1 MKELTMW
8 SYINQEQPILLEVLE
23 AYPKN
28 IDTALFQLP
37 DFDDILIL
45 GTGSSINAA
54 LSARCYLEKM
64 TNKTVTIQEPFNF
77 QHYAHKVNHPQ
88 LVLGISQSGQS
99 TSTIDALNHLNNQSF
114 KIGVTSIPNSEITQV
129 TDTTLDILSG
139 KERVGYVSL
148 GFTASVLA
156 LMLLGL
162 RLGVRLGIVSE
173 EQEKQ
178 ELVEFKQLL
187 EQIELTIKLSQ
198 SFFKKNEQSL
208 RESQRFMS
216 IAYGPALGTAKEME
230 TKFSETI
237 RVPSQGLDL
246 EAFMHGPYLEMNDTY
261 RLFFLDTPAK
271 PLVQKK
277 AQLLRTYEEK
287 VTSHIFVVSIKNE
300 RTPTLADPNR
310 HLLLPEISDENK
322 CPLLL
327 ILPFQVLSWFISR
340 SKGIDITKRIFT
352 DFSQAVESKTTFQDY
367 V

>member
-8 SYINQEQPILLEVLE
+8 SYINQEQPILLEILE

-99 TSTIDALNHLNNQSF
+99 TSTIDALNHLNKQSF

-162 RLGVRLGIVSE
+162 RLGVHLGIVSE

-198 SFFKKNEQSL
+198 SFFKKMNKVYVKANASCL
-208 RESQRFMS
+208 LHTVQR
-216 IAYGPALGTAKEME
+216 LGQRKKWKQNFQKRFECPHKDLIWKHLCTAP
-230 TKFSETI
+230 I
-237 RVPSQGLDL
+237 
-246 EAFMHGPYLEMNDTY
+246 
-261 RLFFLDTPAK
+261 
-271 PLVQKK
+271 
-277 AQLLRTYEEK
+277 
-287 VTSHIFVVSIKNE
+287 
-300 RTPTLADPNR
+300 
-310 HLLLPEISDENK
+310 
-322 CPLLL
+322 
-327 ILPFQVLSWFISR
+327 
-340 SKGIDITKRIFT
+340 
-352 DFSQAVESKTTFQDY
+352 
-367 V
+367 